1 MSVVFVHRNRLS
13 CTVEALGTVVDD
25 TNYPLVLPSNA
36 FSAPALDWFS
46 MGRVD
51 VMVVR
56 SVWETWGAVLVSLGL
71 GIAALALAVG
81 FAVHNA
87 PSPHQCRAAC
97 NHWLSAAYNFMCFTP
112 QPGIEQL
119 QVEAGR
125 ILAVW
130 SSFAVVM
137 LMPQYLSASNWY
149 ECGEVRLNLPMME

>member
-1 MSVVFVHRNRLS
+1 MSVVFVHRKRLS
-13 CTVEALGTVVDD
+13 CAVEAASTVVDD
-25 TNYPLVLPSNA
+25 TYYPLVLPSNA
-36 FSAPALDWFS
+36 FSAPPLYWFS

-56 SVWETWGAVLVSLGL
+56 GVWETWGAVLLSLGI
-71 GIAALALAVG
+71 GIAAFAFAVG
-81 FAVHNA
+81 FAVYGA
-87 PSPHQCRAAC
+87 PSPHECRATC
-97 NHWLSAAYNFMCFTP
+97 NHWLNAAYNFVCFTSL
-112 QPGIEQL
+112 PGIEQL